1 MKYKYIIQNYSNE
14 KISQVLFFQEWP
26 HILGQC
32 FFGIQQQ
39 IEQDF
44 FVKSQQK
51 KAKAKR
57 IQRSCACQAIN
68 LVTVCNRKL
77 NTSFNDKAQI
87 FYYYFY
93 KKQYLDRGTYV
104 YLYTGYSICMGQ
116 IFKEVDSVASFL
128 VPGISSLNI
137 FTVEKFLDLNNEITT
152 DISVPLK

>member
-104 YLYTGYSICMGQ
+104 YLYTGYSICMGY
-116 IFKEVDSVASFL
+116 IFKEVLWHPFWFQAFPLSTFL
-128 VPGISSLNI
+128 LWKNSWI
-137 FTVEKFLDLNNEITT
+137 
-152 DISVPLK
+152 